1 MEQTEHHME
10 EQKSG
15 QGQSAPPVPAVP
27 ATGTNPGVTQTVA
40 PGPSIGEQ
48 IHQFESRLPS
58 LNEALSTLAS
68 FIPGFAGYKSTEDR
82 RIADKQLRAV
92 IGERLTNVRGR
103 VDGVVDTLSRSGNLD
118 GVALI
123 DQSSRRLGRLID
135 RMRFA
140 DYGYAAVFD
149 RVQMGDAE
157 LAKIYAYDTAL
168 MGELGKFESAV
179 GEIEQ
184 GAADPTALRSALS
197 KLDALTA
204 EFDRRFEGRKHLFDG
219 LPTP

>member
-1 MEQTEHHME
+1 MDST
-10 EQKSG
+10 G
-15 QGQSAPPVPAVP
+15 QDNSSSPNPPVPAAQAVP
-27 ATGTNPGVTQTVA
+27 TFGDRV
-40 PGPSIGEQ
+40 
-48 IHQFESRLPS
+48 HDFEAHLPT
-58 LNEALSTLAS
+58 LNQALSSIAS
-68 FIPGFAGYKSTEDR
+68 FVPGFAGYKTSEDR

-92 IGERLTNVRGR
+92 IGERLSKVKDRL
-103 VDGVVDTLSRSGNLD
+103 DGVVDSLSRAGTLD
-118 GVALI
+118 GLALV
-123 DQSSRRLGRLID
+123 DQSGRRLERLID

-157 LAKIYAYDTAL
+157 LARIYQYDAAI
-168 MGELGKFESAV
+168 MGELGKFEDAMIEV
-179 GEIEQ
+179 EQ
-184 GAADPTALRSALS
+184 GTTDGAHLRSALV